1 MMIGLAITLLVTFV
15 ILILLCLVA
24 DWAVADFYFFRKWWS
39 ERP

>member
-1 MMIGLAITLLVTFV
+1 MTEMLLTLAVTFV
-15 ILILLCLVA
+15 VLILLALAV